1 MSPAYHLPVFL
12 PVMGLIA
19 SRGLSIWVSDALRIG
34 LDEPLEQDGARGDD
48 RKQLG
53 SKLNTQI

>member
-1 MSPAYHLPVFL
+1 
-12 PVMGLIA
+12 MGLTA